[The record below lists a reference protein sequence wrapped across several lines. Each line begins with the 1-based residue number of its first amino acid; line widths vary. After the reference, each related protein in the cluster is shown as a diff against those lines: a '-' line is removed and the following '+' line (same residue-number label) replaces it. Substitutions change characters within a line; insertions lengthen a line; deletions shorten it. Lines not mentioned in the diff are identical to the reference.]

1 MPYIDLPD
9 PIIVDN
15 KNKVDS
21 VLKKY
26 KEAEMLQDH
35 WKPKYE
41 EAYEYT
47 LPQRQSFYEE
57 TPADRRTDKI
67 FDETAVVGIQ
77 EFASRLQSGMVPTFA
92 RWANLEAGVEIPE
105 ENVEEVNEQLD
116 SITSYIFEILG
127 SSNFNQ
133 EVHES
138 FMDLAVGTGCL
149 MIEEGDA
156 INPIKFTSVPLPQV
170 KFLNGPDNKIDTV
183 FRDRRCPYNQINVLY
198 PKAIIPT
205 NSIFKNDEDRKIT
218 LIDSVYR
225 DYSKKNQ
232 EVYKRCIILKE
243 TKDILLEEEY
253 KGVGSNPYVVFRWNK
268 ASGEVWGRGPVF
280 NAMSAIKTCNL
291 TIQLILENAQMAVSG
306 VYQIEDD
313 GVVNTD
319 NISLVPGT
327 LIPIAP
333 NSRGLMPIT
342 NTGRFDVAQLVLEDM
357 RNNIKKALYMET
369 LGRPEGTPMSATEVS
384 ERMADLSRQIGSSF
398 GRLQAEFV
406 LPVLRRVIKILNDQ
420 GRIEIPNVNGREIQ
434 IQAVS
439 PLSRAQYNQDITD
452 INRFNEI
459 IGVTFGP
466 QMLNLIVNQDSMAK
480 HLAKLM
486 NIPEKLLRDKA
497 EQQQIANQM
506 QQMAMAGQGTP
517 PNAEQQ

>member
-9 PIIVDN
+9 PVIVDN
-15 KNKVDS
+15 RNKVDS

-105 ENVEEVNEQLD
+105 ENVEEVNQQLD

-170 KFLNGPDNKIDTV
+170 KFLNGPDNKIISKS
-183 FRDRRCPYNQINVLY
+183 YN
-198 PKAIIPT
+198 T
-205 NSIFKNDEDRKIT
+205 
-218 LIDSVYR
+218 
-225 DYSKKNQ
+225 
-232 EVYKRCIILKE
+232 YK
-243 TKDILLEEEY
+243 
-253 KGVGSNPYVVFRWNK
+253 
-268 ASGEVWGRGPVF
+268 
-280 NAMSAIKTCNL
+280 
-291 TIQLILENAQMAVSG
+291 
-306 VYQIEDD
+306 
-313 GVVNTD
+313 
-319 NISLVPGT
+319 
-327 LIPIAP
+327 
-333 NSRGLMPIT
+333 
-342 NTGRFDVAQLVLEDM
+342 
-357 RNNIKKALYMET
+357 
-369 LGRPEGTPMSATEVS
+369 
-384 ERMADLSRQIGSSF
+384 
-398 GRLQAEFV
+398 
-406 LPVLRRVIKILNDQ
+406 
-420 GRIEIPNVNGREIQ
+420 
-434 IQAVS
+434 
-439 PLSRAQYNQDITD
+439 
-452 INRFNEI
+452 
-459 IGVTFGP
+459 
-466 QMLNLIVNQDSMAK
+466 
-480 HLAKLM
+480 
-486 NIPEKLLRDKA
+486 
-497 EQQQIANQM
+497 
-506 QQMAMAGQGTP
+506 
-517 PNAEQQ
+517 